1 MDRKFVMTGMGYGIV
16 GLLLGIHMAASHNHG
31 QMVTHAHIMLLG
43 FVVSFVY
50 GVCHKL
56 WLNNIRT
63 RLALTQYYLHQV
75 GTLLLLAGLF
85 LLYGRFIDATKIEPV
100 LSIGSMLVLAGF
112 VLMKVLFIKSARSA

>member
-31 QMVTHAHIMLLG
+31 QLVTHAHIMLLG

-56 WLNNIRT
+56 WLNNIRS
-63 RLALTQYYLHQV
+63 RLALAQYYLHQV
-75 GTLLLLAGLF
+75 GTLLLLTGLF